1 MRVSTKGY
9 GGRTITETVSIQT
22 NDTAQPHLNVT
33 LTGFVEKIVD
43 ISPNRAM
50 LVGEAGK
57 PLTRQI
63 RITPQKG
70 YLMKILNTRAKSGEF
85 IKLRIEEVKTSGDI
99 SYILHIENLKQEK
112 GRYNDMVFIETDNP
126 KLPQIQLYVNGNIVE
141 K

>member
-1 MRVSTKGY
+1 VRVSTTGY

-22 NDTAQPHLNVT
+22 NDTGKPHLNVT
-33 LTGFVEKIVD
+33 LTGFVEKVVD

-57 PLTRQI
+57 PLAKKI

-70 YLMKILNTRAKSGEF
+70 YPMKILNARAKSGEF
-85 IKLRIEEVKTSGDI
+85 IKLNLEEVKSAGKTS
-99 SYILHIENLKQEK
+99 YLLHIENLKQEK
-112 GRYNDMVFIETDNP
+112 GRYHDMIYIDTDSPN
-126 KLPQIQLYVNGNIVE
+126 LPRIQIYVIGNIVE